1 MSCPASPHRWV
12 ITLASVATAAGNT
25 APHGRAWDHDGC
37 CTLVPCHAVHGVHV
51 ERMARGW
58 VLESGSIWLA
68 TRASRGVHLARNAG
82 SAAGGKSLPTRVAT
96 EPVRLKESA
105 VGVGAVL
112 SFLFRKCYFHIESWT
127 TLPVQ
132 SRKAFVAAT
141 QARRHLQCPL
151 AAV

>member
-1 MSCPASPHRWV
+1 M
-12 ITLASVATAAGNT
+12 
-25 APHGRAWDHDGC
+25 
-37 CTLVPCHAVHGVHV
+37 
-51 ERMARGW
+51 
-58 VLESGSIWLA
+58 
-68 TRASRGVHLARNAG
+68 
-82 SAAGGKSLPTRVAT
+82 PTRVAT

-112 SFLFRKCYFHIESWT
+112 SFLFRKCYFQIESWT

-141 QARRHLQCPL
+141 QARRRHLQCPL